1 MVTDTYQ
8 RYLWLLNTL
17 LRCKRL
23 TFKEIAEKWDNSS
36 LNDDGKPLK
45 LRTFHLHK
53 TAIQDLFNITISC
66 DSAAGYV
73 YFIDEKASEQ
83 ADSAHRW
90 MLNSFNV
97 GTLVRDARAMRD
109 KVLLEEIPGG
119 TEYLETIIE
128 ALKEC
133 HELKVLYRRY
143 GDNEA
148 QVYHCNPYCL
158 KVYNQHWYMLGYLSE
173 SNAIHPMALDRML
186 EVSDT
191 GVKFKYPEDFLP
203 ADYYHHAVG
212 IFVKEKE
219 QPQRVV
225 IRAYKDR
232 VPYLRALP
240 IHHSQKEIN
249 TTADYSDFEYWLC
262 ESPDLLRE
270 ILSRGPSVE
279 VLEPESL
286 RKQVKGTILS
296 MLNLYKKKI
305 SL

>member
-1 MVTDTYQ
+1 MVTETYQ

-23 TFKEIAEKWDNSS
+23 TFREISDKWMRSS

-53 TAIQDLFNITISC
+53 AAIQDLFDITISC

-73 YFIDEKASEQ
+73 YYIDEDAKSQVDCAKQ
-83 ADSAHRW
+83 W

-97 GTLVRDARAMRD
+97 GTLVRDAHAMRD
-109 KVLLEEIPGG
+109 KILLEEIPGG

-133 HELKVLYRRY
+133 HELEVLYRRH
-143 GDNEA
+143 GESEA
-148 QVYHCNPYCL
+148 KRYHCNPYCL
-158 KVYNQHWYMLGYLSE
+158 KVYNQHWYMLGYLKE
-173 SNAIHPMALDRML
+173 SNAIRPMALDRML
-186 EVSDT
+186 NVTDT
-191 GVKFKYPEDFLP
+191 GVKFTYPEDFLP
-203 ADYYHHAVG
+203 ADYYHYVVG
-212 IFVKEKE
+212 IYVDEKEK
-219 QPQRVV
+219 PQRVV
-225 IRAYKDR
+225 LRARKDR

-240 IHHSQKEIN
+240 LHHSQKEIN

-279 VLEPESL
+279 VLEPEKL
-286 RKQVKGTILS
+286 RKTVKEVVFS
-296 MLNLYKKKI
+296 MLKLYKK
-305 SL
+305 

>member
-36 LNDDGKPLK
+36 LNNDGKPLK

-53 TAIQDLFNITISC
+53 IAIQDLFNITISC
-66 DSAAGYV
+66 DAAAGYV
-73 YFIDEKASEQ
+73 YYIDEKASEQ
-83 ADSAHRW
+83 ADSAQRW

-119 TEYLETIIE
+119 TQYLETIIE
-128 ALKEC
+128 ALREC
-133 HELKVLYRRY
+133 SELEVQYRRH
-143 GDNEA
+143 GESETRIF
-148 QVYHCNPYCL
+148 HCNPYCL
-158 KVYNQHWYMLGYLSE
+158 KVYNQHWYMLGYLRE
-173 SNAIHPMALDRML
+173 SNAIRPMALDRML
-186 EVSDT
+186 NVSNT
-191 GVKFKYPEDFLP
+191 GVKFKYPEDFSP
-203 ADYYHHAVG
+203 ADYYHYAVG
-212 IFVKEKE
+212 IFVNEEK

-225 IRAYKDR
+225 LRAYKER

-270 ILSRGPSVE
+270 ILSRGSSVE
-279 VLEPESL
+279 VLEPVSL
-286 RKQVKGTILS
+286 RNEVKGAIVS
-296 MLNLYKKKI
+296 MLDLYRKKN
-305 SL
+305 